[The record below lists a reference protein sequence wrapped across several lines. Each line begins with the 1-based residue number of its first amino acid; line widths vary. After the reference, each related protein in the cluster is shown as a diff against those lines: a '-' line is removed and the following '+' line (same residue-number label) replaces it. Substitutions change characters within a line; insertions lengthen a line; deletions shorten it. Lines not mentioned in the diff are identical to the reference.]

1 MESARHGRE
10 AAQWTEQ
17 SRHLGERLDAKWL
30 AAAAAAGEKHSQ
42 TVPTL
47 PLE

>member
-17 SRHLGERLDAKWL
+17 SRHLGKRLDAKWL
-30 AAAAAAGEKHSQ
+30 AAAAAGEKHSQ